1 MKRLSPLLLASFSSL
16 AIVSGCVAEIGSGE
30 DGNPDKGDGTASI
43 RVGNF
48 PGPDGIIRAPYE
60 LKGNTA
66 VVGGDILWHAN
77 SALSIGAA
85 AGPFTR
91 WPGGVIPYVNTI
103 NSTALKEGVAAWN
116 AVSNTTGITFVERT
130 NQSDYL
136 NVVERDGCYSYL
148 GFTGGAQEL
157 SLGTGCYREAAIH
170 ELGHAIGLMHE
181 HTRADRASFVRF
193 NWDNVVGGENGTFA
207 QVNLGITQGAT
218 NYSEYDY
225 KSIMHYR
232 NVNLGPQYLI
242 NPNIPLFEIVGG
254 GPSTIDN
261 KDLSAKDISGVAAMY
276 AGFGGAGNGGGGN
289 GGGGN
294 GGGGNGGGGN
304 GGGGNGGGGNGGGGN
319 DGGGTTCQIA
329 TCSEYGM
336 TEGECYEFG
345 TGSFE
350 CKSSCL
356 ERVSVCQNTQSDGWS
371 CNNGEQI
378 PANYYC
384 DGIVDCNDNSD
395 ETSCGGTDNGG
406 SGTGGSSWGACDVS
420 GFAGECIDTSTS
432 ICNGTLFTGYCP
444 GGSEIRC
451 CI

>member
-1 MKRLSPLLLASFSSL
+1 MGNSP
-16 AIVSGCVAEIGSGE
+16 GS
-30 DGNPDKGDGTASI
+30 DGL
-43 RVGNF
+43 
-48 PGPDGIIRAPYE
+48 IRAAYE
-60 LKGNTA
+60 LEGENA
-66 VVGGDILWHAN
+66 LVGGDILWPVD
-77 SALSIGAA
+77 SMLSSRAA
-85 AGPFTR
+85 AGPFNR
-91 WPGGVIPYVNTI
+91 WKNGIIPYDNSVNSQVFI
-103 NSTALKEGVAAWN
+103 EGVNAWN
-116 AVSNTTGITFVERT
+116 AVSSQTGVTFVRRT
-130 NQSDYL
+130 NQRDYL
-136 NVVERDGCYSYL
+136 LVVSERRCSSFMGRR
-148 GFTGGAQEL
+148 GGAQILDLVE
-157 SLGTGCYREAAIH
+157 GGCIKHSAIH

-181 HTRADRASFVRF
+181 HTRADRDSYIRF
-193 NWDNVVGGENGTFA
+193 NWDN
-207 QVNLGITQGAT
+207 I
-218 NYSEYDY
+218 
-225 KSIMHYR
+225 
-232 NVNLGPQYLI
+232 
-242 NPNIPLFEIVGG
+242 GG

-261 KDLSAKDISGVAAMY
+261 KNLSAKDISGVAAMY

-294 GGGGNGGGGN
+294 GGGGNG
-304 GGGGNGGGGNGGGGN
+304 
-319 DGGGTTCQIA
+319 GGGTTCQIA

-420 GFAGECIDTSTS
+420 GFAGECMDTSTS